1 MVRPVRFTRDGP
13 LSRRMNPTSASPLFA
28 VSSRPA
34 PGGRAVAL
42 SLVLLLSL
50 PRLLRAENSL
60 AYKYQDYQEA
70 DDRVRVRNHNARAT
84 VDLGTETSLR
94 VRGVIDTITGATPTG
109 QPAPDGSDQVP
120 LSQLEDERRA
130 VVVDLGRIFGTQT
143 INLQYAFSTED
154 DYVSNGY
161 AVTWLRD
168 FNQKNTQLQLG
179 IAYNDDRI
187 EPVFFDAARKK
198 ASRDF
203 MVGVVQLL
211 DRNTVLTANLSYGTS
226 SGYLSDP
233 YKIVQKSVEILPG
246 FPLPLTFA
254 ENRPDSREKT
264 ILFTQVARHLEGMHA
279 SVEASVR
286 FYTDSHGIDSDTLE
300 FAWLQKLGE
309 HVVVSPFVRYYR
321 QGQADFYHVDLD
333 ATSIVPVPEPDG
345 SAPYYSSDY
354 RLSKFDATTLGLKVT
369 YRRDERWSA
378 DVAWERYEMRGRDGV
393 TSASAYITA
402 DILTGGISLWF

>member
-1 MVRPVRFTRDGP
+1 
-13 LSRRMNPTSASPLFA
+13 MNPTSASPLFA
-28 VSSRPA
+28 ASSRPA
-34 PGGRAVAL
+34 PGGRAAAL
-42 SLVLLLSL
+42 SLALLISL

-70 DDRVRVRNHNARAT
+70 DDRIRVRNHNARAT

-130 VVVDLGRIFGTQT
+130 VVVDLGRIFGAQT
-143 INLQYAFSTED
+143 INLQYATSTED

-161 AVTWLRD
+161 AVSWLRD

-179 IAYNDDRI
+179 FAYNDDRI
-187 EPVFFDAARKK
+187 QPVFFDAARKK

-203 MVGVVQLL
+203 MVGLVQVL
-211 DRNTVLTANLSYGTS
+211 DRNTVLTANLSHGTS

-264 ILFTQVARHLEGMHA
+264 ILFTQVARHLEGLHA

-286 FYTDSHGIDSDTLE
+286 IYTDSHGIDSDTLE
-300 FAWLQKLGE
+300 FTWLQKLGE

-333 ATSIVPVPEPDG
+333 ATSIVPVSEPDG

-354 RLSKFDATTLGLKVT
+354 RLSRFDATTLGLKVT

-378 DVAWERYEMRGRDGV
+378 DLAWERYEMRGRDGA